1 MSKKQKI
8 YQENFIE
15 GVRMFMAM
23 NNTDSVKAVASILG
37 ITYMSL
43 YKVMDGS
50 NKPTVEQGIILCNIA
65 GYSANWLFLDKG
77 QIYYS
82 NEMESIKISKE
93 LKALK
98 DAINSLDS
106 KKNRG

>member
-1 MSKKQKI
+1 MSKNHKT

-15 GVRMFMAM
+15 GVRMFMAK
-23 NNTDSVKAVASILG
+23 NNTDSIKAVASILG

-50 NKPTVEQGIILCNIA
+50 NKPTVDQGVILCNCA

-77 QIYYS
+77 QVYYS
-82 NEMESIKISKE
+82 QELESIKVSKE
-93 LKALK
+93 LKALRELISTK
-98 DAINSLDS
+98 
-106 KKNRG
+106 

>member
-1 MSKKQKI
+1 MSKKQKT

-15 GVRMFMAM
+15 GVRMFMVM

-43 YKVMDGS
+43 YKVMDSS

-65 GYSANWLFLDKG
+65 GYSANWLFMNKG

-82 NEMESIKISKE
+82 QELESIKISKE
-93 LKALK
+93 LKALRDLISTK
-98 DAINSLDS
+98 
-106 KKNRG
+106 